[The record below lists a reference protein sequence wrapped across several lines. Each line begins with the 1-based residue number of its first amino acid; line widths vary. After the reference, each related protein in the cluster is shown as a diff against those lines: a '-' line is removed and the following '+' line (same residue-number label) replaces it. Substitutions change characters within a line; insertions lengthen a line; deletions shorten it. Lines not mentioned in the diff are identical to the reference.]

1 MGLLEAIGQGA
12 DDATRATF
20 GILAAEL
27 QTGLALYWKRAGRIL
42 DDSGILLQLP
52 PPDYLALEKNIFS
65 TLFLYSYYAADIDP
79 ARRVVYV
86 AVNQC
91 LRGMVTGCD
100 NILDDEYKQTLA
112 TDLPSPAVRFRSIV
126 DIMVSDRVLF
136 ELLLEMADTVPLTG
150 TMIQDA
156 SAASLRALT
165 RSGTQEASEEGGVG
179 DIPAPEGV
187 LQDIHHY
194 KTGLLFQCPWAVPGV
209 IETDLG
215 PCVRDLREHLYQIGM
230 GCQLF
235 DDIVDLEA
243 DVRGHRYNY
252 AWTKIFQAADGRLR
266 PELWD
271 AFTLPAT
278 DPRLSNLHG
287 TFPQIIAEVA
297 AEGQRKLEDGLEGLL
312 REDHCH
318 LAAPLAS
325 FLIRRIGADRF
336 VPGTTAA

>member
-1 MGLLEAIGQGA
+1 MGLLEAIGQRSDESA
-12 DDATRATF
+12 RATF
-20 GILAAEL
+20 GTLAAEL
-27 QTGLALYWKRAGRIL
+27 QAGLVLYWKTAGKIL
-42 DDSGILLQLP
+42 DDSGIILHP
-52 PPDYLALEKNIFS
+52 PPPGYLAMEKNIFS
-65 TLFLYSYYAADIDP
+65 TLFLYSYYATDIDP

-91 LRGMVTGCD
+91 LRGIVTGCD
-100 NILDDEYKQTLA
+100 NILDDEYKQTLD
-112 TDLPSPAVRFRSIV
+112 TDLPSRAARFRSIV

-150 TMIQDA
+150 NMIQEA

-179 DIPAPEGV
+179 DIPVPERV
-187 LQDIHHY
+187 LREIHHY

-215 PCVRDLREHLYQIGM
+215 PSVRDLREHLYRIGM

-252 AWTKIFQAADGRLR
+252 AWSKIFHTADGRVR
-266 PELWD
+266 QELQN

-278 DPRLSNLHG
+278 DQLLSNLHG
-287 TFPQIIAEVA
+287 TFPQIIADVA
-297 AEGQRKLEDGLEGLL
+297 AEGQHMLEDGLGGLL
-312 REDHCH
+312 REDHRH
-318 LAAPLAS
+318 LTALLVS
-325 FLIRRIGADRF
+325 FLVRRIGADRF
-336 VPGTTAA
+336 LPRTTAA

>member
-1 MGLLEAIGQGA
+1 MGLLEAIGQRA

-27 QTGLALYWKRAGRIL
+27 QTGLARYWKTAGKIL
-42 DDSGILLQLP
+42 DDSGIILHPP
-52 PPDYLALEKNIFS
+52 PPDYLAMEKNIFS

-79 ARRVVYV
+79 ARRVLYV

-100 NILDDEYKQTLA
+100 NILDDEYKQTLD
-112 TDLPSPAVRFRSIV
+112 TDLPSRAVRFRSIV

-150 TMIQDA
+150 NMIQEA

-179 DIPAPEGV
+179 DIPAPERV
-187 LQDIHHY
+187 LRDIHHY

-209 IETDLG
+209 IETDLAQS
-215 PCVRDLREHLYQIGM
+215 VRDLREHLYQIGM

-243 DVRGHRYNY
+243 DVRGHHYNF
-252 AWTKIFQAADGRLR
+252 AWSKIFHAADGRVR
-266 PELWD
+266 QELLD
-271 AFTLPAT
+271 AFRLPAA
-278 DPRLSNLHG
+278 DQRLSNLHG
-287 TFPQIIAEVA
+287 TFPEIVADVA

-312 REDHCH
+312 RKDHRH
-318 LAAPLAS
+318 LKIPLAF
-325 FLIRRIGADRF
+325 FLIRRIGADHFLPRM
-336 VPGTTAA
+336 TAA

>member
-1 MGLLEAIGQGA
+1 MGLFETLGQRA
-12 DDATRATF
+12 DDAARATF
-20 GILAAEL
+20 DTLADEL
-27 QTGLALYWKRAGRIL
+27 QAGLTLFWKTAGKIL
-42 DDSGILLQLP
+42 NDSGIILHSP
-52 PPDYLALEKNIFS
+52 PPDYLAMEKNIFS
-65 TLFLYSYYAADIDP
+65 TLFLYAYYAADIDP

-112 TDLPSPAVRFRSIV
+112 TDLPSRAVRFRSIV

-136 ELLLEMADTVPLTG
+136 ELLLNMADTVPLAG
-150 TMIQDA
+150 NMIQDA

-187 LQDIHHY
+187 LRDIHHF

-209 IETDLG
+209 IETDLRQSA
-215 PCVRDLREHLYQIGM
+215 RDLQEHLYQIGM

-243 DVRGHRYNY
+243 DVREHRYNY
-252 AWTKIFQAADGRLR
+252 AWSKIFHSTDGHVRQELR
-266 PELWD
+266 D

-278 DPRLSNLHG
+278 DQRLSNLHG
-287 TFPQIIAEVA
+287 TFAQVIADVA
-297 AEGQRKLEDGLEGLL
+297 AEGQLMLEDGLGGLL
-312 REDHCH
+312 REDHRH
-318 LAAPLAS
+318 LTAPLVS
-325 FLIRRIGADRF
+325 FLVRRIGADRF
-336 VPGTTAA
+336 LPRTTAA